1 MTLPPSVH
9 KGLTTLSQQDDHAF
23 DLCEANLLLAKLLK
37 PSLNLSDYRARINQL
52 IRDLQKNFDAVKDH
66 HPTLRAK
73 VNALQSLM
81 CIQEGFHGDE
91 DAFNDLDHMNLACVL
106 DHKCGT
112 ALALSMLY
120 IHCARACDWSVMG
133 LNFPGCSLVC
143 VEDGN
148 QRAILDP
155 FQQAAELDAYTLRQM
170 IKILGGAE
178 AELQPLFYD
187 SLSPKTLFIRH
198 LSAVKSHFLRC
209 DQMMQGLE
217 ILQAL
222 TTLEPQSAAFW
233 RETGLLQARIGQ
245 IDAAVD
251 ALETALS
258 FTEEEDARRHTRH
271 ILDDLKKKQT

>member
-1 MTLPPSVH
+1 MTLPPSVRN
-9 KGLTTLSQQDDHAF
+9 GLTSLSQQDDDDF

-37 PSLNLSDYRARINQL
+37 PSLDLAAYRERINQL
-52 IRDLQKNFDAVKDH
+52 ISDLHKSFEVLKDH
-66 HPTLRAK
+66 QPPLRAK
-73 VNALQSLM
+73 VSALQNLM
-81 CIQEGFHGDE
+81 CAQEGFHGDE

-120 IHCARACDWSVMG
+120 IHCAQACGWSVMG

-143 VEDGN
+143 MEDGN

-170 IKILGGAE
+170 IKVLGGAE

-198 LSAVKSHFLRC
+198 LRAVKSHFLRC
-209 DQMMQGLE
+209 DQLTQGLE

-245 IDAAVD
+245 IDAAID
-251 ALETALS
+251 ALQTALS